1 MSFRDHPAEYYAWL
15 QEVMRKPD
23 PHGGIPSNQPKKGS
37 ALLCCGDIAPVR
49 LSRDGQATNA
59 AQAANSAAP
68 RNPTEGIGNNATAD
82 PKTIGDAQPYNLGRK
97 FTGIE
102 LDPDYFDIAC
112 KRIEEAYRQPDMFV
126 EAEKTPAPV
135 QEGFEI

>member
-1 MSFRDHPAEYYAWL
+1 MSFRDHPARFHAWL

-82 PKTIGDAQPYNLGRK
+82 PKTIGDAQPYNIGPTVHIYLSEENVDTY
-97 FTGIE
+97 FCDA
-102 LDPDYFDIAC
+102 DPGSA
-112 KRIEEAYRQPDMFV
+112 V
-126 EAEKTPAPV
+126 EATGRG
-135 QEGFEI
+135 QLS